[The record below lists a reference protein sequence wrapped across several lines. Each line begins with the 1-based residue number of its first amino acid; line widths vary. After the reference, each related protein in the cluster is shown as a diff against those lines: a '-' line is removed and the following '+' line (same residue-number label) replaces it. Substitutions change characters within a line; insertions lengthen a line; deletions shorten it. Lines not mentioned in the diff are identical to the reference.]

1 MVVYRIN
8 WDEVIRWL
16 WAIVSVFLITLGVVW
31 LLSLVSCRALDMTI
45 PL

>member
-1 MVVYRIN
+1 MN
-8 WDEVIRWL
+8 WDEVVRRL
-16 WAIVSVFLITLGVVW
+16 WAIVSVFLLMLGVVW